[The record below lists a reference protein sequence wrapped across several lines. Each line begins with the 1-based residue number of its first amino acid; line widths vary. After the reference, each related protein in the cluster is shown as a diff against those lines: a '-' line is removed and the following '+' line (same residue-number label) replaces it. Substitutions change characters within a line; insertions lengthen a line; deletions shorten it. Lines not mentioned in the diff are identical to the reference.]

1 MSQSTST
8 QPIEIPKEDLKKI
21 KFGEDDVLT
30 QKEDIFQRKVDLNR
44 ASALGAQSKSNIKI
58 YFKDV
63 EGTKYKVIATV
74 WAATEKNVTLKKE
87 IMIPLRSVYKVG
99 FF

>member
-1 MSQSTST
+1 MPQSTST
-8 QPIEIPKEDLKKI
+8 KPIEILKEDLKKI
-21 KFGEDDVLT
+21 KFGDNDVLSI
-30 QKEDIFQRKVDLNR
+30 KEDIFQRKIDLNR

-58 YFKDV
+58 YFNDA
-63 EGTKYKVIATV
+63 EGIKYKVLATV